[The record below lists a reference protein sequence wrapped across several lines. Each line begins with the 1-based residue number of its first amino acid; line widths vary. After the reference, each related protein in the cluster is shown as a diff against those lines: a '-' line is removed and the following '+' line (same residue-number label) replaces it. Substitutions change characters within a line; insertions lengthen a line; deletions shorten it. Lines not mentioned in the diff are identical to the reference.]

1 MLEHPREVGGVLLD
15 VDVFERD
22 VPPGVLFTGG
32 FRVGS
37 GVLAED
43 QNRHTWILLPGRV
56 AVVKNFT

>member
-22 VPPGVLFTGG
+22 VPPGVLLTGG

-37 GVLAED
+37 GVLPEN
-43 QNRHTWILLPGRV
+43 QNRHTGILLRAAV

>member
-32 FRVGS
+32 FRVRS
-37 GVLAED
+37 GVLPEN
-43 QNRHTWILLPGRV
+43 QHRHTGILPPVVV